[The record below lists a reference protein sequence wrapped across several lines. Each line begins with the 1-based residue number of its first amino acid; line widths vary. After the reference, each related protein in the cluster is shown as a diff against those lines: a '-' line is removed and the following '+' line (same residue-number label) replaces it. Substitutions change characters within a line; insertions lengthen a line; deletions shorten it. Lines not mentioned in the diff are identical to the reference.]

1 MNLTRFHG
9 VFAPNSTLRAQV
21 TPGRRGRLAGQDVD
35 KTPAQRRAAMTWA
48 QRLKRVFRI
57 DIETCRHCG
66 GALKIIA
73 SIEDP
78 AVIKRILEHLKR
90 RAEQPPLN
98 LQARAP
104 PQRQLPGLT
113 D

>member
-1 MNLTRFHG
+1 
-9 VFAPNSTLRAQV
+9 
-21 TPGRRGRLAGQDVD
+21 
-35 KTPAQRRAAMTWA
+35 MTWA

-66 GALKIIA
+66 GALRIIA

-78 AVIKRILEHLKR
+78 AVIKRILDHLAQR
-90 RAEQPPLN
+90 TGQRSLN
-98 LQARAP
+98 LAPPARAP
-104 PQRQLPGLT
+104 PQRPLPGLT